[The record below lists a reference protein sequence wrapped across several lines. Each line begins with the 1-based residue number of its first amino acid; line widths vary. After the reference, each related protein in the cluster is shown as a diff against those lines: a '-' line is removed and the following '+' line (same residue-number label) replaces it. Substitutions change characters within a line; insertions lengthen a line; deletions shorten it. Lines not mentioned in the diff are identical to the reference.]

1 MTLDHTHD
9 PALKSWVQSANAP
22 DSDFPIQNLPH
33 GVFRR
38 RGSHES
44 FRGGVAIGD
53 CILDIGAAA
62 AQQVF
67 APALREAVQAAS
79 ADALNGLMA
88 LGPSHWHALRAELS
102 RLLRDGAPEAQRL
115 NDALVPQS
123 QAEYTLPARVGDYT
137 DFSASRHHM
146 VNAGAIF
153 QPGAPPLPHFDW
165 LPIAYHGR
173 SSTLEVSGA
182 AVHRPCGQ
190 TRAAGHATPRLG
202 PTQQLDYE
210 LELAL
215 WVGPGN
221 PRGQPIDVDHAEQH
235 LFGIGLLND
244 WSARDVQAHE
254 SVPLGPFLSK
264 NFLTSVSPWIVTL
277 AALEPFRCALP
288 PCVRDDAPL
297 PHLRPPRADAG
308 FDLQLEAW
316 LQASDATAV
325 RLSRSS
331 SRHCHWAPAQLLA
344 HHTSGGCSLRSGDV
358 LGTGTQSGPEPGEQ
372 GCLLELTRGAT
383 VPLELPGGARRGYLE
398 DGDTVILR
406 AWGERPGAARIGFG
420 ECRGTVMPWAASP

>member
-1 MTLDHTHD
+1 MALDETHD
-9 PALKSWVQSANAP
+9 PALTSWVESANVP
-22 DSDFPIQNLPH
+22 DTDFPIQNLPH

-38 RGSHES
+38 RGSRAP

-53 CILDIGAAA
+53 GILDMSAAA

-67 APALREAVQAAS
+67 GPAARDAAQAPG
-79 ADALNGLMA
+79 ADTLNGLMA

-102 RLLRDGAPEAQRL
+102 RLLRHGAPEAQRL
-115 NDALVPQS
+115 RDALVPQAE
-123 QAEYTLPARVGDYT
+123 AEYALPARVGDYT

-146 VNAGAIF
+146 ASAGAIF
-153 QPGAPPLPHFDW
+153 QPGAPPPAHFDW

-173 SSTLEVSGA
+173 SSTLEVSGTP
-182 AVHRPCGQ
+182 VHRPFGQ
-190 TRAAGHATPRLG
+190 TRIAGGSAPQFG

-215 WVGPGN
+215 WIGRGSE
-221 PRGQPIDVDHAEQH
+221 RGQPIGIHHAEQH
-235 LFGIGLLND
+235 VFGLGLLND
-244 WSARDVQAHE
+244 WSARDVQAWE

-264 NFLTSVSPWIVTL
+264 NFLTSVSPWVVTL
-277 AALEPFRCALP
+277 AALEPFRCAP
-288 PCVRDDAPL
+288 PPGRDDAL
-297 PHLRPPRADAG
+297 PHLRPARVDSG

-316 LQASDATAV
+316 LQVVDGAPV

-331 SRHCHWAPAQLLA
+331 FRHCHWSVAQLVA

-372 GCLLELTRGAT
+372 GCLLELTRGGTA
-383 VPLELPGGARRGYLE
+383 PLELPGGACRGYLE
-398 DGDTVILR
+398 DGDTIVLR

-420 ECRGTVMPWAASP
+420 ECRGTVVPTRAASL